1 MRLGSFVH
9 STEMTIKS
17 SNMGRFIRTENNE
30 HRSTWDWNSFLFHTI
45 PGALVF
51 NLPLVY
57 PSDYPYPQLD
67 PDFKGIYLPSMSLL
81 DVRPVLLR
89 EDTKTQSNESF

>member
-1 MRLGSFVH
+1 MKL
-9 STEMTIKS
+9 
-17 SNMGRFIRTENNE
+17 ENNE
-30 HRSTWDWNSFLFHTI
+30 HRSTWDLNSFLFHNN

-67 PDFKGIYLPSMSLL
+67 PDFKGIYLPSMSFLE
-81 DVRPVLLR
+81 VRPVLLK
-89 EDTKTQSNESF
+89 DIKTQSNESF

>member
-1 MRLGSFVH
+1 MKL
-9 STEMTIKS
+9 
-17 SNMGRFIRTENNE
+17 ENNE
-30 HRSTWDWNSFLFHTI
+30 HRSTWDLNTFLFHNN

-67 PDFKGIYLPSMSLL
+67 PDFKGIYLPSMSFLL